1 MSENMESLSGGSVSD
16 KSEIIR
22 KSMRTT
28 LNGLHKPHILLPM
41 LEKKEDGVVEKDYTG
56 DGEQAGLGSALGL
69 GRFSNTVKRT
79 NNPDPE
85 NFRDSSSAVSKTA
98 HTACGVAEELVQKVS
113 WDDDLHPR
121 DAAGKELGE
130 SISSERI
137 NKEYVEK
144 VLKESG
150 WDKLPMT
157 DRARE
162 ILEGAISNG
171 ATPVTEYTGKVMIEH
186 ALAEEPPA
194 FVRPQ
199 SLNVGDRV
207 IPLNWVSVGRQAAKF
222 DLPYVPEVARVSKM
236 YVGPAK
242 VTKNAY
248 PPGRVPRDFSKCEMV
263 TEERLW
269 GLELEDEVR
278 KSDDLCPC
286 PVTTKDS
293 TMVLRLEP
301 LAQPSGE
308 VAS

>member
-98 HTACGVAEELVQKVS
+98 HTACGVAEE
-113 WDDDLHPR
+113 
-121 DAAGKELGE
+121 
-130 SISSERI
+130 RI
-137 NKEYVEK
+137 DKEYVEK

-248 PPGRVPRDFSKCEMV
+248 PPGRVPKDFSKCEMV

-269 GLELEDEVR
+269 GLELEDDVR